1 MVNKQWLGRARD
13 SVRCNLTDFFKEL
26 KSTGIGLV

>member
-1 MVNKQWLGRARD
+1 MVNKQWMCRTGG